1 MSKAGIVLFVLSVAF
16 FRASESP
23 QPTPGEEFAGPF
35 PSWANVKAE
44 YGAVADGRADDT
56 SAIQRALD
64 ELGKPGRSPVLF
76 LPAGTYRIAKM
87 LVLTSRVSISIVG
100 EDPATTVLVWNG
112 EPGGTMLWLNG
123 IAYSRFA
130 RLSFDG
136 GGRASVAVEQS
147 WDMTQPH
154 FDTGNSY
161 SDDRFLD
168 VDYGIHG
175 GFKGGGFAETSIR
188 RSQFLRNTKAGVA
201 LGNFNALDIW
211 IWDSLF
217 EDCYAGVTNT
227 PGAGNF
233 HVYRS
238 VFRRSKLADM
248 AIGNTGGFSARGNY
262 SSGSKAF
269 FIGDSTNN
277 PAQVDIQ
284 GNTII
289 DPIEGAA
296 IRVGNQGPAL
306 IMDNVIRNRPAA
318 AGPVVVWRSFIDA
331 DVTSVGNTFTVRDPV
346 NSNGRLVSIDD
357 RVAAR
362 SGIHATEAALPPA
375 APNLHRQVFD
385 VEDGAGA
392 REIQSA
398 IAAAARETGKRPV
411 VHIPHGTYSIS
422 ETLTIPASDIQLTGD
437 GYGTILRWTGA
448 GAGPVLRLMGPSK
461 ATLREIEIDGAG
473 KADGIVVENAD
484 QPGSRVYMGQAELR
498 SGRETNLFVNGLQ
511 HTNVQLEDFG
521 YAYSPDAVSIKVSGG
536 GKTNIFSGASS
547 GHRISYEVSDGARVL
562 VRDLWYEGGAG
573 PGFANIHDRAAF
585 TIDGARISSP
595 VNGTPAAFNIRN
607 LNGRVAMISTDFDDR
622 IEISGNGRDARV
634 LGLGLLAERKSTDYF
649 VQTASPGARAALVNS
664 RHLSRLPGNR
674 STATPDTGPADPAF
688 IREMLAHTRAEMPA
702 RLQALPAGVTDVR
715 LFRVWVANGIN
726 NVRLDR

>member
-1 MSKAGIVLFVLSVAF
+1 MSKAGIALFVLSVAF
-16 FRASESP
+16 FGTSESP
-23 QPTPGEEFAGPF
+23 QLTPGEEFAGPF
-35 PSWANVKAE
+35 PSWANVKAV

-56 SAIQRALD
+56 SAIQRGLD

-168 VDYGIHG
+168 VEYGIHG

-269 FIGDSTNN
+269 FTGDSTNN

-289 DPIEGAA
+289 DPVEGAA

-346 NSNGRLVSIDD
+346 NS
-357 RVAAR
+357 
-362 SGIHATEAALPPA
+362 
-375 APNLHRQVFD
+375 
-385 VEDGAGA
+385 
-392 REIQSA
+392 
-398 IAAAARETGKRPV
+398 
-411 VHIPHGTYSIS
+411 
-422 ETLTIPASDIQLTGD
+422 
-437 GYGTILRWTGA
+437 
-448 GAGPVLRLMGPSK
+448 
-461 ATLREIEIDGAG
+461 
-473 KADGIVVENAD
+473 
-484 QPGSRVYMGQAELR
+484 
-498 SGRETNLFVNGLQ
+498 
-511 HTNVQLEDFG
+511 
-521 YAYSPDAVSIKVSGG
+521 
-536 GKTNIFSGASS
+536 
-547 GHRISYEVSDGARVL
+547 
-562 VRDLWYEGGAG
+562 
-573 PGFANIHDRAAF
+573 
-585 TIDGARISSP
+585 
-595 VNGTPAAFNIRN
+595 
-607 LNGRVAMISTDFDDR
+607 
-622 IEISGNGRDARV
+622 
-634 LGLGLLAERKSTDYF
+634 
-649 VQTASPGARAALVNS
+649 
-664 RHLSRLPGNR
+664 
-674 STATPDTGPADPAF
+674 
-688 IREMLAHTRAEMPA
+688 
-702 RLQALPAGVTDVR
+702 
-715 LFRVWVANGIN
+715 
-726 NVRLDR
+726 